1 MCGIAAYIGQKE
13 AAPIILDFIK
23 KLEYRGYDSCGIATL
38 NGSLTYKKGTG
49 KIDDVDQKIN
59 FLNLKGN
66 IGIGH
71 TRWATHGEPSDKN
84 AHPHFSCEGNIAIV
98 HNGIIENSEELKKI
112 LIKGGHEFRSETDT
126 EVVVHLIED
135 LINEGNTMEEA
146 FAKTLKLI
154 QGAFAIVAMNKNE
167 PNRLYVV
174 KQSSPLVLG
183 VGDNEI
189 FVASDVLPIQ
199 LHTNKVVYLQD
210 GDFAVV
216 TNNDYKIKNLSEI
229 KVNREITIL
238 SENLEEISKG
248 DFEHFM
254 LKEIYEQPESI
265 KRAFKGRID
274 KDNAKFGGLN
284 LNIDDIKKIK
294 RVVLTGCGTS
304 WHACLIGGYYIE
316 EISKIAA
323 QVEYASEFR
332 YKNPVL
338 GKDDLLIV
346 LSQSGETADSIA
358 AIQEAKEKGVKTI
371 GLVNVVGSPIARMV
385 DGGIYLHAGHEIGVA
400 STKTFTSHLTALY
413 LLSIY
418 LGRIN
423 GNLSKEKAKEML
435 NDLENLPDKI
445 KETFNSVEEIKK
457 IANKYFK
464 SKNALYLGRHYNFP
478 VALEGALKLKEISY
492 IHAEGYPAAEMKHG
506 PIALIDENMPVIV
519 IAPEDR
525 LYSKVMSNIQEVK
538 SRKGKVIVVTTDESK
553 NGFDEII
560 KIPKVSEFL
569 MPIISVVP
577 VQLLAYYIAK
587 ERNCD
592 IDKPRNLAKS
602 VTVE

>member
-38 NGSLTYKKGTG
+38 NSSLTYKKGTG
-49 KIDDVDQKIN
+49 KIEEVNRKIN
-59 FLNLKGN
+59 FLELKGN
-66 IGIGH
+66 IGMGH
-71 TRWATHGEPSDKN
+71 TRWATHGEPSDRN
-84 AHPHFSCEGNIAIV
+84 SHPHFSCDNSIAIV
-98 HNGIIENSEELKKI
+98 HNGIIENCEELKKI
-112 LIKGGHEFRSETDT
+112 LVKSGHEFRSETDT
-126 EVVVHLIED
+126 EVVVHLIEE
-135 LINEGNTMEEA
+135 LISEGNSMEES
-146 FAKTLKLI
+146 FVKTLKLI

-167 PNRLYVV
+167 PNKLYAV

-183 VGDNEI
+183 IGDNEI

-199 LHTNKVVYLQD
+199 QHTNKVVYLQD
-210 GDFAVV
+210 GDFAII
-216 TNNDYKIKNLSEI
+216 TKDNYEIKNLSKI

-254 LKEIYEQPESI
+254 LKEIYEQPETI

-284 LNIDDIKKIK
+284 LSVDELKKIK
-294 RVVLTGCGTS
+294 RVILTGCGTS
-304 WHACLIGGYYIE
+304 WHACLIGSYYFE
-316 EISKIAA
+316 EISKLAA

-338 GKDDLLIV
+338 GENDLLIV

-358 AIQEAKEKGVKTI
+358 AIQEAKNKNVKTI
-371 GLVNVVGSPIARMV
+371 GLVNVVGSSIARMV

-400 STKTFTSHLTALY
+400 STKTFTSHLTVLY

-423 GNLSKEKAKEML
+423 GNLSKDKAKEML
-435 NDLENLPDKI
+435 NDLENLPEKI
-445 KETFNSVEEIKK
+445 NEVFNSIEEIKK

-492 IHAEGYPAAEMKHG
+492 VHAEGYPAAEMKHG

-525 LYSKVMSNIQEVK
+525 LYSKILSNIQEVK
-538 SRKGKVIVVTTDESK
+538 SRKGKVIVVTTDDSK

-569 MPIISVVP
+569 MPIISVIP
-577 VQLLAYYIAK
+577 VQLLAYYISK
-587 ERNCD
+587 KRGCS
-592 IDKPRNLAKS
+592 IDKPRNLAKTIS
-602 VTVE
+602 VE

>member
-13 AAPIILDFIK
+13 AAPIVLEAIK
-23 KLEYRGYDSCGIATL
+23 KLEYRGYDSCGIVTL
-38 NGSLTYKKGTG
+38 NDSLTCKKGTG
-49 KIDDVDQKIN
+49 KIEDVDKQVN
-59 FLNLKGN
+59 FLSLRGN
-66 IGIGH
+66 VGMGH
-71 TRWATHGEPSDKN
+71 TRWATHGEPSDRN
-84 AHPHFSCEGNIAIV
+84 AHPHFSCDNNIAIV
-98 HNGIIENSEELKKI
+98 HNGIIENSEELKTI
-112 LIKGGHEFRSETDT
+112 LVKSGHNFRSETDT
-126 EVVVHLIED
+126 EVVVHLIEE
-135 LINEGNTMEEA
+135 LINEGNSMEEA
-146 FAKTLKLI
+146 FVKTLKLI
-154 QGAFAIVAMNKNE
+154 EGAFAIVAMNKNE
-167 PNRLYVV
+167 PNKLYAV

-183 VGDNEI
+183 IGENEI
-189 FVASDVLPIQ
+189 FIASDVLPIQ
-199 LHTNKVVYLQD
+199 PYTNKVVYLQD
-210 GDFAVV
+210 EDFVV
-216 TNNDYKIKNLSEI
+216 ITKDNYEIKNLSKI
-229 KVNREITIL
+229 KVNREVTIL
-238 SENLEEISKG
+238 NENLEEISKG
-248 DFEHFM
+248 NFEHFM
-254 LKEIYEQPESI
+254 LKEIYEQPETI
-265 KRAFKGRID
+265 KRAFRGRID

-284 LNIDDIKKIK
+284 ISNEQLKKIK
-294 RVVLTGCGTS
+294 RIVLTGCGTS
-304 WHACLIGGYYIE
+304 WHACLVGGSYFQ

-338 GKDDLLIV
+338 GEDDLLIV

-358 AIQEAKEKGVKTI
+358 AIQEAKSKNVKTI
-371 GLVNVVGSPIARMV
+371 GLVNVVGSSIARMV

-435 NDLENLPDKI
+435 NDLEKLPEKI
-445 KETFNSVEEIKK
+445 NEVFSSVDEIKK
-457 IANKYFK
+457 IASKYFK

-538 SRKGKVIVVTTDESK
+538 SRKGKVIVVTTDATK
-553 NGFDEII
+553 NGFDEVIL
-560 KIPKVSEFL
+560 IPKVSEFL
-569 MPIISVVP
+569 MPIISVIP

-587 ERNCD
+587 ERGCD